1 MKATDF
7 AQLLTQYL
15 SKYLPGQRNLSPH
28 TIRSYRD
35 TFKLLLTYCLQEK
48 GIAAQTLTM
57 DMLDVC
63 LIRGFLQ
70 WLEEVRGC
78 CIATRNQRLA
88 ALHAFFQYAQ
98 IEKPERILFCQ
109 QIMSIPFKKCG
120 KGLVNYL
127 NVDVLKRILSQPD
140 SSKKQGR
147 RDRALLVVLYDTAAR
162 VQELVDLVVSDI
174 RLESP
179 SVILL
184 HGKGNKQRQVPL
196 MGKTSQL
203 LSDYLSERRLN
214 QPGKESHPVFFNSRF
229 QPMTRAGIA
238 YILKKYVDMARKVN
252 GNGIPKYVSP
262 HVFRHTKAMHLLQAN
277 VNLIYI
283 RDFLGHVDVSTT
295 EIYARVDS
303 EVKRKVLEKAYMQ
316 VVDEERSSWIEDED
330 LVSWLQKVC
339 RS

>member
-1 MKATDF
+1 
-7 AQLLTQYL
+7 
-15 SKYLPGQRNLSPH
+15 
-28 TIRSYRD
+28 
-35 TFKLLLTYCLQEK
+35 
-48 GIAAQTLTM
+48 M
-57 DMLDVC
+57 DMVDIF

-70 WLEEVRGC
+70 WLEEVRRC

-120 KGLVNYL
+120 KALVNYL
-127 NVDVLKRILSQPD
+127 NADILKRILSQPD
-140 SSKKQGR
+140 STKKQGR
-147 RDRALLVVLYDTAAR
+147 RDRTLLVVLYDTAAR
-162 VQELVDLVVSDI
+162 VQELVDLVVGDI

-179 SVILL
+179 GVIRL

-203 LSDYLSERRLN
+203 LSDYLSEKCLN

-238 YILKKYVDMARKVN
+238 YILNKYVDMARKVD
-252 GNGIPKYVSP
+252 GNGIPQHVSP

-316 VVDEERSSWIEDED
+316 VVDEERPSWNEDED
-330 LVSWLQKVC
+330 LMSWLQKIC
-339 RS
+339 SS